1 MASYANTLS
10 KVGESDPYI
19 KKFRSLFEMHHV
31 GFGTPEDFSGF
42 MQKLAQNRH
51 FAMDFWALTGSLSK
65 REGGELS
72 VEQMLDVIGEAVI
85 GGEIPVHDD
94 GIRTLA
100 EELSALLSGVDL
112 YSPSRISDEEEAVA
126 PPPPVSSLSHAVAQA
141 KAANDDAKPASEEGP
156 KKPVGAATSS
166 AEAAENVTS
175 QSASS
180 IADVQSQ
187 LDEALMRLELKEL
200 ELKEHLEHLDK
211 KMSRLEPRVEE
222 LTSKVYSEPVRPA
235 ARKPAENSRLV
246 LEPKEETLADTH
258 NDAFGSTPLAGYSH
272 RSGGNVAVIIVIL
285 AAVILGAVVVQQTY
299 GSSVWLKAGTVLRE
313 RFDALREKMSGTKPG
328 RDATTTT
335 TSNPG
340 TVSEQIP
347 ADPQTSAVSP
357 SSPPPQV
364 SDQPPAQASPS
375 AVVSSHDAD
384 AKPRLSRKLAH
395 TAENDSTDRGT
406 QNVAEEANAVR
417 VAPAVMEANL
427 LASRVPAYPETAK
440 EDRIEG
446 PVVVQAIISKDGFVD
461 RVHVIEGNPRL
472 RSAATEAISKW
483 RYKPYLLN
491 GHPVEVA
498 TTITV
503 DFSLDEW

>member
-1 MASYANTLS
+1 MSSYANTLS

-112 YSPSRISDEEEAVA
+112 YSPSRISDEEGAVS

-141 KAANDDAKPASEEGP
+141 KAANDDARPASEEAP
-156 KKPVGAATSS
+156 VEKPVPAAAGSVEEIS
-166 AEAAENVTS
+166 N
-175 QSASS
+175 QPASS
-180 IADVQSQ
+180 IAAVQNH
-187 LDEALMRLELKEL
+187 LDEALIRLELKEL
-200 ELKEHLEHLDK
+200 ELKEHLEDLDK

-222 LTSKVYSEPVRPA
+222 LTSKFYSEPVRPA
-235 ARKPAENSRLV
+235 PRKPVENPRLV
-246 LEPKEETLADTH
+246 LEPKEETFAGKH
-258 NDAFGSTPLAGYSH
+258 NDAFESVPLAGYSH
-272 RSGGNVAVIIVIL
+272 RSGGNVAMVIVIL
-285 AAVILGAVVVQQTY
+285 AAVIVGAVVVQQTY

-313 RFDALREKMSGTKPG
+313 RFDTLREKMSSTKPG
-328 RDATTTT
+328 QVATTAT

-340 TVSEQIP
+340 TVDEQIP
-347 ADPQTSAVSP
+347 ANPQTAAVAPSSSP
-357 SSPPPQV
+357 SQLP
-364 SDQPPAQASPS
+364 DHPPAQVSP
-375 AVVSSHDAD
+375 AVVVSSHDAD
-384 AKPRLSRKLAH
+384 AHPRLSRKLAH
-395 TAENDSTDRGT
+395 VAENDSPDRGM

-491 GHPVEVA
+491 GKPVEVA